1 MQSISQNTPLHQ
13 WLVWFLQVISLF
25 AYNHLAAQR
34 TRITQRYDSTSS
46 VIDTLRWRI
55 VIDKYGDV
63 DKHRS
68 RPMVVKLTHLPAPSE
83 FQLRTDTIYTPH
95 IATKKLKAMPF
106 LVWPDYNYLNLK
118 AADLASR
125 FKLYELMFYSKNK
138 PRLMYFRFQQLGAK
152 KPWFWVRME
161 VSRRK

>member
-1 MQSISQNTPLHQ
+1 
-13 WLVWFLQVISLF
+13 
-25 AYNHLAAQR
+25 
-34 TRITQRYDSTSS
+34 
-46 VIDTLRWRI
+46 
-55 VIDKYGDV
+55 
-63 DKHRS
+63 
-68 RPMVVKLTHLPAPSE
+68 MVVKLTHLPAPSE